1 MSISPATRPSFVIA
15 APSSGAGKTMV
26 SLGLMRTLADRGV
39 TVAPFKCGPDYID
52 TQFHTAACR
61 GRRSVNL
68 DLFMGSVTHVTDIFA
83 RHSAGAEVAV
93 VEGAMGMFDG
103 YDRDL
108 GSASHIARTLGLP
121 VVAVVDGRSTSFTAG
136 AVLYGLGHFRS
147 GTRIAGVIFNR
158 VGSARHAS
166 MLTDAAR
173 EAGVPVLGCIGRRT
187 GLQTPSRHLGLTLT
201 GRGEMESFVAEA
213 ARAVA
218 EGVDTDMLL
227 RATSCAL
234 PSHPATTGTAATEP
248 TWRVGV
254 ARDECFSFIYEANLD
269 SLRRHG
275 AEIVFFSPLRDT
287 SLPDCLD
294 MLYLPGGYPELYT
307 ATLAGN
313 TAMRHAIRRM
323 ALGGGRILA
332 ECGGLIYL
340 SESIDGA
347 AMCGVLPTRATMEGA
362 KLTLGYRSVRMADG
376 NIWRGHEF
384 HYSHLTDPAALPSV
398 AVQTDALGRETS
410 TPLYRHLNTIAGYT
424 HLYWGE
430 ADIRDL
436 WK

>member
-1 MSISPATRPSFVIA
+1 MTSATHPSFVIA

-26 SLGLMRTLADRGV
+26 SLGLMRTLADRGME
-39 TVAPFKCGPDYID
+39 VAPFKCGPDYID

-68 DLFMGSVTHVTDIFA
+68 DLFMGSAAHVADLFG
-83 RHSAGAEVAV
+83 RHSAGADVAV
-93 VEGAMGMFDG
+93 VEGAMGMYDG

-108 GSASHIARTLGLP
+108 GSASHIARTLRLP

-136 AVLYGLGHFRS
+136 AVLYGLARFRP
-147 GTRIAGVIFNR
+147 GTRMAGVIFNR
-158 VGSARHAS
+158 VGSARHAA
-166 MLTDAAR
+166 MLSEAAR

-187 GLQTPSRHLGLTLT
+187 GLETPSRHLGLTLT
-201 GRGEMESFVAEA
+201 GREEMERFVAEA
-213 ARAVA
+213 ARTVA
-218 EGVDTDMLL
+218 EGVDMEMLL
-227 RATSCAL
+227 QATACA
-234 PSHPATTGTAATEP
+234 PAPGPDTDNATASPAA

-254 ARDECFSFIYEANLD
+254 ARDECFSFVYEANLD

-287 SLPDCLD
+287 SLPSRLD
-294 MLYLPGGYPELYT
+294 MLYLPGGYPELY
-307 ATLAGN
+307 ADTLAAN
-313 TAMRHAIRRM
+313 TAMRLAVRRM

-347 AMCGVLPTRATMEGA
+347 PMCGVLPTRATMEGA
-362 KLTLGYRSVRMADG
+362 RLTLGYRTLRMADG
-376 NIWRGHEF
+376 SVWRGHEF
-384 HYSHLTDPAALPSV
+384 HYSHLTDPAVLPSV
-398 AVQTDALGRETS
+398 ALQADARERETP